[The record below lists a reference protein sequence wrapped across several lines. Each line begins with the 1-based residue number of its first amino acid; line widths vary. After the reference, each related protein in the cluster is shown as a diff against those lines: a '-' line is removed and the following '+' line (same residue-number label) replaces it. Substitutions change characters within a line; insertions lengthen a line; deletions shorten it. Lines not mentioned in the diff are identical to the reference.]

1 MRSFAR
7 NVVQRLW
14 LAFRTMVERAGTA
27 MGIAQELLKKKI
39 ESKQNTLKLW
49 KSKLKHGS
57 PKQVK
62 YLQGKRKSATNQS
75 DENWE
80 MTELGGEG
88 DLTEEEIEWY
98 EKGLRD

>member
-1 MRSFAR
+1 M
-7 NVVQRLW
+7 
-14 LAFRTMVERAGTA
+14 MVEKAGTA
-27 MGIAQELLKKKI
+27 MGIVQTLLKKKI

-80 MTELGGEG
+80 MTELGGEEG
-88 DLTEEEIEWY
+88 DYTEDEIEWF